1 VRNQVLTPTTP
12 LLKLQNSAL
21 DQSPDQPLAQSP
33 NQPTDLQRNF
43 TGIMRILL
51 VEDDTRLAEPLAE
64 FLTDHRY
71 KVDTVDDGEL
81 AWEKILTTAYDLVI
95 LDVILPKLN
104 GVNLCRRLR
113 SSGYTIP
120 ILMVTALDTSPD
132 KVAGLEAGAD
142 DYVVKP
148 LDLPELLAR
157 IRALMRRT
165 EPSFLTLLKWGE
177 LCVDIGTHEAIY
189 GDRQMRLTPKEF
201 GILELLVRN
210 GHQLLRRSVIIEN
223 VWSLTDPPSSYTI
236 NENIKSLRSKLK
248 VAGAPEDLIETIHG
262 KGYRLKRLP

>member
-1 VRNQVLTPTTP
+1 M
-12 LLKLQNSAL
+12 K
-21 DQSPDQPLAQSP
+21 
-33 NQPTDLQRNF
+33 
-43 TGIMRILL
+43 ILL

-71 KVDTVDDGEL
+71 KVDTVDNGES
-81 AWEKILTTAYDLVI
+81 AWEKLQSSIYDLVI

-104 GVNLCRRLR
+104 GIDLCRRLR

-120 ILMVTALDTSPD
+120 VLMVTALDTSPD

-165 EPSFLTLLKWGE
+165 EPSLLTALKWGD
-177 LCVDIGTHEAIY
+177 LCVDIGTHEALY
-189 GDRQMRLTPKEF
+189 GDQQMRLTPKEF

-210 GHQLLRRSVIIEN
+210 GHQLLRRTVIVEN
-223 VWSLTDPPSSYTI
+223 VWSLADPPSNYTI
-236 NENIKSLRSKLK
+236 NENIKSLRAKLK
-248 VAGAPEDLIETIHG
+248 QAGAPDDLIETIHG
-262 KGYRLKRLP
+262 KGYRLKRLD

>member
-1 VRNQVLTPTTP
+1 MQNLLIEQPLEKSLSEKNLSEKPFVRP
-12 LLKLQNSAL
+12 
-21 DQSPDQPLAQSP
+21 PDQITEQIG
-33 NQPTDLQRNF
+33 NPTG
-43 TGIMRILL
+43 TMRILL

-81 AWEKILTTAYDLVI
+81 AWEKIQSSIYDLVI

-104 GVNLCRRLR
+104 GINLCRRLR

-165 EPSFLTLLKWGE
+165 EPSFLTLLKWGD
-177 LCVDIGTHEAIY
+177 LHVDIGTHEAIY
-189 GDRQMRLTPKEF
+189 AEQQMRLTPKEF

-210 GHQLLRRSVIIEN
+210 GHQLLRRTVIIEN
-223 VWSLTDPPSSYTI
+223 VWSLTDPPSNYTI
-236 NENIKSLRSKLK
+236 NENIKSLRAKLK
-248 VAGAPEDLIETIHG
+248 GAGAPEDLIETIHG
-262 KGYRLKRLP
+262 KGYRLKRLG

>member
-1 VRNQVLTPTTP
+1 MTLN
-12 LLKLQNSAL
+12 LLENPPKSLNNPKSNHT
-21 DQSPDQPLAQSP
+21 S
-33 NQPTDLQRNF
+33 N
-43 TGIMRILL
+43 MKILL

-71 KVDTVDDGEL
+71 KVDTLDNGES
-81 AWEKILTTAYDLVI
+81 AWEKLQSSNYDLVI

-104 GVNLCRRLR
+104 GIDLCRRLR
-113 SSGYTIP
+113 ASGYTIP
-120 ILMVTALDTSPD
+120 VLMVTALDTSPD

-165 EPSFLTLLKWGE
+165 EPSLLTALKWGD

-189 GDRQMRLTPKEF
+189 GDQQMRLTPKEF

-210 GHQLLRRSVIIEN
+210 GHQLLRRTVIVEN
-223 VWSLTDPPSSYTI
+223 VWSLSDPPSNYTI
-236 NENIKSLRSKLK
+236 NENIKSLRAKLK
-248 VAGAPEDLIETIHG
+248 QAGAPDDLIETIHG
-262 KGYRLKRLP
+262 KGYRLKRLD